1 MNGQHLCPVCGKT
14 TFPERD
20 SFNICPIC
28 GWEDD
33 DLQLKRPE
41 YWGGANDMSLNEY
54 KKNWLE
60 GKPCN

>member
-1 MNGQHLCPVCGKT
+1 MNRQHLCPVCGKT

-20 SFNICPIC
+20 SFNICPVC

-33 DLQLKRPE
+33 YLQLKYPD
-41 YWGGANDMSLNEY
+41 YWGGANEMCLNDY

-60 GKPCN
+60 GKPCK